1 MPVRCLAAPAFR
13 LRGAAPRDP
22 AGEQNRKLGLP
33 TKEVFDVF
41 EQSLGE
47 ISILP
52 SQNESPHVSEKIEE
66 LRGAVVKCR

>member
-13 LRGAAPRDP
+13 LRGARGAAPRDP

-52 SQNESPHVSEKIEE
+52 SQN
-66 LRGAVVKCR
+66 